1 MNEKLNL
8 WIRGLD
14 SLFYWLFV
22 LVFAVGML
30 TSELIPPKMDVVAF
44 AGLIFA
50 CVVLKPMVLQN
61 K

>member
-1 MNEKLNL
+1 MNDRIGL
-8 WIRGLD
+8 WVRGLD
-14 SLFYWLFV
+14 TVFYWLFV
-22 LVFAVGML
+22 AAFAAGIL

-50 CVVLKPMVLQN
+50 CLVLKPMVLR